1 MLRPSRG
8 RENLVD
14 KLDKIDKTEKLGNL
28 AETDRIDEL
37 ELAVVGGGPAGLAAA
52 YKAAELGLEKIVLF
66 ERDNFLGGQLVKQT
80 HQFFGSKDQYAGTR
94 GVDIARE
101 LTEKVK
107 QQAAIEVKTG
117 AVVQGYYEDGVIG
130 YLEDERFQKVKPE
143 KTIIATGAAEKM
155 LSFPNNDLP
164 GIYGAGAV
172 QTLMNQYGILPG
184 QEILMIGAGN
194 IGLIVSYQLLQAG
207 VKVKAVVEASNR
219 IGGYAVHATKIRRAG
234 IPILTKHTIKEARGE
249 NKVEEAVICQL
260 DENWNII
267 SGTEESLEVDTICLA
282 VGLTPKV
289 DLALQAGCQMAY
301 LPELG
306 GDVPVR
312 NEDLEMTE
320 DNLYIAG
327 DAGGIEE
334 ATAAILEGELAAVNA
349 VRAISGGGSNLDA
362 AYVEVSEKLADLRRG
377 PVGQEIR
384 AGLKKARG
392 DENAGRDRY
401 SRQRRYSK

>member
-1 MLRPSRG
+1 M
-8 RENLVD
+8 
-14 KLDKIDKTEKLGNL
+14 
-28 AETDRIDEL
+28 DRI

-94 GVDIARE
+94 GVDIATE

-107 QQAAIEVKTG
+107 EKDSIEIKTKS
-117 AVVQGYYEDGVIG
+117 VVQGYYEDGVIG
-130 YLEDERFQKVKPE
+130 YLEDERFKKVKPE

-184 QEILMIGAGN
+184 EEILMIGAGN
-194 IGLIVSYQLLQAG
+194 IGLIVTYQLLQAG
-207 VKVKAVVEASNR
+207 VKVKAVVEASNK

-234 IPILTKHTIKEARGE
+234 IPILTKHTIKEARGQA
-249 NKVEEAVICQL
+249 NVEEAVVCQL

-267 SGTEESLEVDTICLA
+267 EGTEEILEVDTICLA

-289 DLALQAGCQMAY
+289 DLALQAGCKMAY
-301 LPELG
+301 VPELG

-312 NEDLEMTE
+312 DKDLEMSE
-320 DNLYIAG
+320 KNIYIAG

-349 VRAISGGGSNLDA
+349 VRAISADSSDFDKVYA
-362 AYVEVSEKLADLRRG
+362 EVSEKLADLRRG
-377 PVGQEIR
+377 PVGEEIR

-401 SRQRRYSK
+401 SCQRRYSK

>member
-1 MLRPSRG
+1 M
-8 RENLVD
+8 
-14 KLDKIDKTEKLGNL
+14 
-28 AETDRIDEL
+28 DRI

-94 GVDIARE
+94 GVDIATE

-107 QQAAIEVKTG
+107 EKESIEIKTKS
-117 AVVQGYYEDGVIG
+117 VVQGYYEDGVIG
-130 YLEDERFQKVKPE
+130 YLEDERFKKVKPE

-184 QEILMIGAGN
+184 EEILMIGAGN
-194 IGLIVSYQLLQAG
+194 IGLIVTYQLLQAG
-207 VKVKAVVEASNR
+207 VKVKAVVEASNK

-234 IPILTKHTIKEARGE
+234 IPILTKHTIKEARGQA
-249 NKVEEAVICQL
+249 NVEEAVVCQL

-267 SGTEESLEVDTICLA
+267 EGTEEILEVDTICLA

-289 DLALQAGCQMAY
+289 DLALQAGCKMAY
-301 LPELG
+301 VPELG

-312 NEDLEMTE
+312 DKDLEMSE
-320 DNLYIAG
+320 KNIYIAG

-349 VRAISGGGSNLDA
+349 VRAISADSSDFDKVYA
-362 AYVEVSEKLADLRRG
+362 EVSEKLADLRRG
-377 PVGQEIR
+377 PVGEEIR

>member
-1 MLRPSRG
+1 M
-8 RENLVD
+8 
-14 KLDKIDKTEKLGNL
+14 
-28 AETDRIDEL
+28 DRI

-94 GVDIARE
+94 GVDIATE

-107 QQAAIEVKTG
+107 EKESIEIKTKS
-117 AVVQGYYEDGVIG
+117 VVQGYYEDGVIG
-130 YLEDERFQKVKPE
+130 YLEDERFKKVKPE

-184 QEILMIGAGN
+184 EEILMIGAGN
-194 IGLIVSYQLLQAG
+194 IGLIVTYQLLQAG
-207 VKVKAVVEASNR
+207 VKVKAVVEASNK

-234 IPILTKHTIKEARGE
+234 IPILTKHTIKEARGQA
-249 NKVEEAVICQL
+249 NVEEAVVCQL

-267 SGTEESLEVDTICLA
+267 EGTEEILEVDTICLA

-289 DLALQAGCQMAY
+289 DLALQAGCKMAY
-301 LPELG
+301 VPELG

-312 NEDLEMTE
+312 DKDLEMSE
-320 DNLYIAG
+320 KNIYIAG

-349 VRAISGGGSNLDA
+349 VRAISADSSDFDKVYA
-362 AYVEVSEKLADLRRG
+362 EVSEKLADLRRG
-377 PVGQEIR
+377 PVGEEIR

-401 SRQRRYSK
+401 SCQRRYSK

>member
-1 MLRPSRG
+1 M
-8 RENLVD
+8 
-14 KLDKIDKTEKLGNL
+14 
-28 AETDRIDEL
+28 DRI

-94 GVDIARE
+94 GVDIATE

-107 QQAAIEVKTG
+107 EKDSIEIKTKS
-117 AVVQGYYEDGVIG
+117 VVQGYYEDGVIG
-130 YLEDERFQKVKPE
+130 YLEDERFKKVKPE

-184 QEILMIGAGN
+184 EEILMIGAGN
-194 IGLIVSYQLLQAG
+194 IGLIVTYQLLQAG
-207 VKVKAVVEASNR
+207 VKVKAVVEASNK

-234 IPILTKHTIKEARGE
+234 IPILTKHTIKEARGQA
-249 NKVEEAVICQL
+249 NVEEAVVCQL

-267 SGTEESLEVDTICLA
+267 EGTEEILEVDTICLA

-289 DLALQAGCQMAY
+289 DLALQAGCKMAY
-301 LPELG
+301 VPELG

-312 NEDLEMTE
+312 DKDLEMSE
-320 DNLYIAG
+320 KNIYIAG

-349 VRAISGGGSNLDA
+349 VRSISADSSDFDKVYA
-362 AYVEVSEKLADLRRG
+362 EVSEKLADLRRG
-377 PVGQEIR
+377 PVGEEIR

-401 SRQRRYSK
+401 SCQRRYSK

>member
-1 MLRPSRG
+1 MDR
-8 RENLVD
+8 VD
-14 KLDKIDKTEKLGNL
+14 KMGNLDKV
-28 AETDRIDEL
+28 

-52 YKAAELGLEKIVLF
+52 YKAAELGLEKVVLF

-94 GVDIARE
+94 GVDIAKE

-107 QQAAIEVKTG
+107 QQAGIEVKTG

-130 YLEDERFQKVKPE
+130 YLEAERFQKVKPE

-184 QEILMIGAGN
+184 EEILMIGAGN
-194 IGLIVSYQLLQAG
+194 IGLIVTYQLLQAG
-207 VKVKAVVEASNR
+207 VKVKAVVEASNK

-249 NKVEEAVICQL
+249 SKVEEAVICQL

-267 SGTEESLEVDTICLA
+267 DGTEEILEVDTICLA

-301 LPELG
+301 VPQLG

-320 DNLYIAG
+320 KNIYIAG

-349 VRAISGGGSNLDA
+349 VRAISNDSSNIDA
-362 AYVEVSEKLADLRRG
+362 AYAEVSEKLADLRRG
-377 PVGQEIR
+377 PVGEGIR

-401 SRQRRYSK
+401 SCQRRYSK

>member
-1 MLRPSRG
+1 
-8 RENLVD
+8 VD
-14 KLDKIDKTEKLGNL
+14 KVDKMDRADKMGNLDKVHKMGNL
-28 AETDRIDEL
+28 DEIERI

-52 YKAAELGLEKIVLF
+52 VKAAELGLESIVLF

-94 GVDIARE
+94 GIDIAEE
-101 LTEKVK
+101 LTDKVRK
-107 QQAAIEVKTG
+107 EAAIEVKTG
-117 AVVQGYYEDGVIG
+117 AVVQGYYEDAVIG

-184 QEILMIGAGN
+184 EEILMIGAGN
-194 IGLIVSYQLLQAG
+194 IGLIVTYQLLQAG
-207 VKVKAVVEASNR
+207 VKVKAVVEATDK

-234 IPILTKHTIKEARGE
+234 IPILTKHTIKEARGDS
-249 NKVEEAVICQL
+249 KVEEAVICQL

-267 SGTEESLEVDTICLA
+267 PGTEEILEIDTICLA
-282 VGLTPKV
+282 VGLTPKI

-301 LPELG
+301 VPELG

-312 NEDLEMTE
+312 DEDLEMTE
-320 DNLYIAG
+320 ENIYIAG

-334 ATAAILEGELAAVNA
+334 ATAAILEGELAAINA
-349 VRAISGGGSNLDA
+349 VRAISGGGSDLEA
-362 AYVEVSEKLADLRRG
+362 VYAEVSEKLADLRRG
-377 PVGQEIR
+377 PVGEEIR
-384 AGLKKARG
+384 SGLKKARG

>member
-1 MLRPSRG
+1 M
-8 RENLVD
+8 
-14 KLDKIDKTEKLGNL
+14 
-28 AETDRIDEL
+28 DRI

-52 YKAAELGLEKIVLF
+52 NQAAELGLEKIVLF

-80 HQFFGSKDQYAGTR
+80 HQFFGSKEQYAGTR
-94 GVDIARE
+94 GIDIAKE
-101 LTEKVK
+101 LTGKVQK
-107 QQAAIEVKTG
+107 KAGIEVKTG
-117 AVVQGYYEDGVIG
+117 AVVQGYYEDGVLG
-130 YLEDERFQKVKPE
+130 YLEAEKFKKVKPE
-143 KTIIATGAAEKM
+143 KTIVATGAAEKM
-155 LSFPNNDLP
+155 LAFPNNDLP

-194 IGLIVSYQLLQAG
+194 IGLIVTYQLLQAG
-207 VKVKAVVEASNR
+207 VKVKAVVEASNK

-234 IPILTKHTIKEARGE
+234 IPILTRHTIKEARGDT
-249 NKVEEAVICQL
+249 KVEEAVICQL
-260 DENWNII
+260 DQNWNII
-267 SGTEESLEVDTICLA
+267 SGTEELLEVDTICLA

-320 DNLYIAG
+320 ENLYIAG
-327 DAGGIEE
+327 DAAGIEE

-349 VRAISGGGSNLDA
+349 VRAISEGGSDLEA
-362 AYVEVSEKLADLRRG
+362 VYVEVSKKLADLRRG
-377 PVGQEIR
+377 PVGAEIR